1 MQMSISRRIG
11 AIILGAM
18 LAIAT
23 TWAASL
29 YERRA
34 VADLERQAQAAT
46 ALKLAA
52 AQTDRQF
59 LALQQAAE
67 QLVTANDP
75 NASLLLAQHW
85 TALSQALTDLQGNAV
100 APDLAALLA
109 DLSQRAAP
117 LEAINLRL
125 TETRAAVG
133 FDNTSGKRGEL
144 LKAGTAF
151 QDKLEDLR
159 GKAMGMTLDI
169 ANQLAISMLQMRS
182 FEFEYALSDDRA
194 TFETRL
200 DKAAAEFLGI
210 LKPAPFFD
218 SVKEDIRTLLTA
230 YEGAAKSYAAANDEL
245 IGATAEARRIRE
257 ALVPRLAELVAL
269 AERHEA
275 AQRSAGE
282 TMRQRILF
290 VSLAVVTVMAV
301 LILLA
306 SILIARSIVQPVR
319 RMTAAMEGLA
329 AGNLDIAN
337 PDAQRRDEIGAMAQ
351 AYEVFRR
358 HETERRELAAEE
370 QRRERAHMAEQQ
382 AQHQREAQIA
392 AEIAALSRAVSA
404 GDLRQRLNLA
414 GKDGELRDVG
424 VSINQLADTLE
435 AVLAGLSAVLQAVA
449 HGDLSQTLAGSYSGV
464 FAELQQ
470 SVNRVTARMDD
481 FATGLSTATAAVRD
495 AAAEI
500 SVGAEDLAYR
510 TEEQSASLEETAAAM
525 HQITATVKQNADNA
539 READRLASA
548 ARDTAETGSNVVGRM
563 MKAMGD
569 IETESRRIVGVMSLI
584 DEIAF
589 QTNLLALNA
598 SVEAARAG
606 EAGKG
611 FAVVAQEVRA
621 LAQRSAAASKEI
633 KGLITRSGVQVQDG
647 AKLAQQAGSSLEAIV
662 TSIRQVSGLMGEIAN
677 ASAEQSSGLEQVAA
691 AVNGMDQSTQRNA
704 ALVEETHAS
713 AQALAQQGRELDRIA
728 GFFHRRPAAAV
739 VELRAAA
746 E

>member
-1 MQMSISRRIG
+1 MPMTISRRIG

-18 LAIAT
+18 LAIAVT
-23 TWAASL
+23 FAASW

-34 VADLERQAQAAT
+34 VAGLEQQAQAAV
-46 ALKLAA
+46 ALKLHA

-59 LALQQAAE
+59 LALEQAAE
-67 QLVTANDP
+67 QLVVSDDP
-75 NASLLLAQHW
+75 ASAARLLQHW
-85 TALSQALTDLQGNAV
+85 AALSQALADLRGSATDSA
-100 APDLAALLA
+100 LAALL
-109 DLSQRAAP
+109 DELSQRAAP
-117 LEAINLRL
+117 LETINRRL

-133 FDNTSGKRGEL
+133 FDNSSGRRGEL
-144 LKAGTAF
+144 LKAGAAF
-151 QDKLEDLR
+151 QDKLEEIR
-159 GKAMGMTLDI
+159 GKAMGMTLDT

-182 FEFEYALSDDRA
+182 FEFEYALSNDRA
-194 TFETRL
+194 AFETRL

-218 SVKEDIRTLLTA
+218 SVKEEVRALLTA
-230 YEGAAKSYAAANDEL
+230 YDQAAKSYAAANDEL
-245 IGATAEARRIRE
+245 GQATAEARRIRE

-275 AQRSAGE
+275 EQRAAGE
-282 TMRQRILF
+282 TTRQRILL
-290 VSLAVVTVMAV
+290 VSLAVVAVMAA
-301 LILLA
+301 LILFG
-306 SILIARSIVQPVR
+306 SVLIARGIVQPVR

-329 AGNLDIAN
+329 AGNLEITN

-358 HETERRELAAEE
+358 HEAERRELEAEE
-370 QRRERAHMAEQQ
+370 QRRERAHMAEQE
-382 AQHQREAQIA
+382 AQRQRETQIA

-404 GDLRQRLNLA
+404 GDLRQRLDLE
-414 GKDGELRDVG
+414 GKSGELREVG
-424 VSINQLADTLE
+424 VSINRLADTLE
-435 AVLAGLSAVLQAVA
+435 AVLAGLSSVLQAVA
-449 HGDLSQTLAGSYSGV
+449 QGDLSQTLQGDYSGV

-470 SVNRVTARMDD
+470 AVHRVTERMDA
-481 FATGLSTATAAVRD
+481 FSTGLTAATAAVRD

-500 SVGAEDLAYR
+500 SVGAEDLAHR
-510 TEEQSASLEETAAAM
+510 TEEQSAALEETAAAM
-525 HQITATVKQNADNA
+525 HQVTATVKQTAENA
-539 READRLASA
+539 READQLASA
-548 ARDTAETGSNVVGRM
+548 ARGTAETGGAVVGRM
-563 MKAMGD
+563 IAAMDG
-569 IETESRRIVGVMSLI
+569 IESQSKQIVGVMGLI

-621 LAQRSAAASKEI
+621 LAQRSATASKEI
-633 KGLITRSGVQVQDG
+633 KGLITRSTAQVQDG
-647 AKLAQQAGSSLEAIV
+647 AKLAQEAGSSLQAIV
-662 TSIRQVSGLMGEIAN
+662 TAIRQVSGLMGEIAN
-677 ASAEQSSGLEQVAA
+677 ASAEQSSGLEQVST

-728 GFFHRRPAAAV
+728 GFFHRRAAV
-739 VELRAAA
+739 VVMPLAA